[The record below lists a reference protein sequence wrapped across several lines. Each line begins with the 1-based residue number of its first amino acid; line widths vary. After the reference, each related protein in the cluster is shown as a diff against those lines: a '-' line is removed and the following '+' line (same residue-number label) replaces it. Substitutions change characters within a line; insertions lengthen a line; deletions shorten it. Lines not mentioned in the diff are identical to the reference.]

1 MGNTITIKRGDT
13 LLIDGVYKQSNGAP
27 MNLEGYTLECNVIN
41 SSDRSVVTVVT
52 GISTPSRVLTIT
64 EPTAGKF
71 TLVVKDTEVLRDEDY
86 FIDFK
91 ATTISSNYE
100 QTSKAIRLKVK
111 AKLV

>member
-13 LLIDGVYKQSNGAP
+13 LLIDGVYRQSTGDP
-27 MNLEGYTLECNVIN
+27 MNLEGYTLECNIIN
-41 SSDRSVVTVVT
+41 SSDRSVITVVT
-52 GISTPSRVLTIT
+52 GISTTSRVLTIT

-71 TLVVKDTEVLRDEDY
+71 TLVVKDTEILRDEDY
-86 FIDFK
+86 FVDFK
-91 ATTISSNYE
+91 ATAISNNYE

>member
-13 LLIDGVYKQSNGAP
+13 LLVDGVYKQSNGDP
-27 MNLEGYTLECNVIN
+27 MNLKGYTLECNIIN
-41 SSDRSVVTVVT
+41 SSDRSVITVVT
-52 GISTPSRVLTIT
+52 GISITSRVLTIT

-86 FIDFK
+86 FVDFK
-91 ATTISSNYE
+91 ATAISNNYE
-100 QTSKAIRLKVK
+100 QTSKSIRLKVK

>member
-27 MNLEGYTLECNVIN
+27 MNLEGYMLECNIIN
-41 SSDRSVVTVVT
+41 SADRSVITVVT
-52 GISTPSRVLTIT
+52 GISTTSRVLTIT
-64 EPTAGKF
+64 DTTAGKF
-71 TLVVKDTEVLRDEDY
+71 TLVVKDTEILRDEDY
-86 FIDFK
+86 FVDFK
-91 ATTISSNYE
+91 ATAISSNYE

>member
-13 LLIDGVYKQSNGAP
+13 LLIDGVYRQSTGDL
-27 MNLEGYTLECNVIN
+27 MNLEGYMLECNIIN
-41 SSDRSVVTVVT
+41 SSDRSVITVVT
-52 GISTPSRVLTIT
+52 GISTTSRVLTIT

-71 TLVVKDTEVLRDEDY
+71 TLVVKDTEILRDEDY
-86 FIDFK
+86 FVDFK
-91 ATTISSNYE
+91 ATAISSNYE